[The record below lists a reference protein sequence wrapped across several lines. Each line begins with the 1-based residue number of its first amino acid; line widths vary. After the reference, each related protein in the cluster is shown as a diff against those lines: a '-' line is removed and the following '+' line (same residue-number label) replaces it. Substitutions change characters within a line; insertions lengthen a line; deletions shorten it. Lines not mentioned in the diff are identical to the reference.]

1 MKIAAVDIGTNAIKA
16 KIFETSPTSID
27 FVDGIRTPVRLGTE
41 VFKFGFL
48 SEETLELL
56 VTTIKDYLKYFEK
69 NNVNRFEIV
78 ATSAFRDTSNS
89 EDARRIVENEIEH
102 PIRIISG
109 LEEANLIR
117 FHPKA
122 ETDETK
128 VFVDVGGG
136 STEFFFIKNN
146 KIKIKSFQLGAVRL
160 MHNDQLSDEWQKL
173 SAWLAKHHLPHK
185 LIGLGGNIRSFL
197 NIHGIKSIHRNEF
210 INYCKLLMN
219 ISIEDKINKFNISY
233 DRADVIDNAMNIFKF
248 IVEQSKIENIKSTKW
263 GVSDSIAVKLF
274 HELYSREIKIKNKI

>member
-16 KIFETSPTSID
+16 KIFETSPTYIN

-41 VFKFGFL
+41 VFKIGFL
-48 SEETLELL
+48 SEKTLKLL
-56 VTTIKDYLKYFEK
+56 VATIKDYQKYFEK
-69 NNVNRFEIV
+69 NDVKRFEIV

-89 EDARRIVENEIEH
+89 EDARRMVENEIEH
-102 PIRIISG
+102 PMRIISG

-122 ETDETK
+122 ENDQTK

-136 STEFFFIKNN
+136 STEFFLIENN

-160 MHNDQLSDEWQKL
+160 MYDDQLSDEWQKL
-173 SAWLAKHHLPHK
+173 KAWLAKHNLPYK

-197 NIHGIKSIHRNEF
+197 TIHNMKSMQRDEFLNSCRLLDNLSIK
-210 INYCKLLMN
+210 
-219 ISIEDKINKFNISY
+219 DKINKFNISS
-233 DRADVIDNAMNIFKF
+233 DRADVIDNAMAIFKF
-248 IVEQSKIENIKSTKW
+248 IVESSEIQKIKSTKW

-274 HELYSREIKIKNKI
+274 HELYSREIKIKNKF

>member
-16 KIFETSPTSID
+16 KIFETSPTSIN

-41 VFKFGFL
+41 VFKIGFL
-48 SEETLELL
+48 SEKTLKLL
-56 VTTIKDYLKYFEK
+56 VATIKDYQKYFEK
-69 NNVNRFEIV
+69 NDVKRFEIV

-89 EDARRIVENEIEH
+89 EDARRMVENEIEH
-102 PIRIISG
+102 PMRIISG

-122 ETDETK
+122 ENDQTK

-136 STEFFFIKNN
+136 STEFFLIENN

-160 MHNDQLSDEWQKL
+160 MYDDQLSDEWQKL
-173 SAWLAKHHLPHK
+173 KAWLAKHNLPYK

-197 NIHGIKSIHRNEF
+197 TIHNMKSMQRDEFLNSCRLLDNLSIK
-210 INYCKLLMN
+210 
-219 ISIEDKINKFNISY
+219 DKINKFNISS
-233 DRADVIDNAMNIFKF
+233 DRADVIDNAMAIFKF
-248 IVEQSKIENIKSTKW
+248 IVESSEIQKIKSTKW

-274 HELYSREIKIKNKI
+274 HELYSREIKIKQ